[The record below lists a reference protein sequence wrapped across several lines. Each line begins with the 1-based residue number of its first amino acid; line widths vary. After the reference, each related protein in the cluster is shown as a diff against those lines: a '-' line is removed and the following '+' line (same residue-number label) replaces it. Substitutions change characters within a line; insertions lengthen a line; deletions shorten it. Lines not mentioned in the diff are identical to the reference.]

1 MLLYLVNP
9 ANVLVSMNLNRKSFF
24 SRFRLW
30 EPLGLLVL
38 AGLTPADWQVTV
50 LDENVGPVDYDSLP
64 RPDLVGIT
72 AFTSQAPRAYQ
83 IAAELRARG
92 IPVVMGGIHATMRVA
107 EASVYVDSVVTGE
120 AESVWAEVVED
131 VRAGRLQAR
140 YDGGQAGMGQTAP
153 ARHDLL
159 PHSYAF
165 GSVQTTRGC
174 SLNCT
179 FCSVTEF
186 NGARYRQRPVADVV
200 EEFKTIPERRV
211 LIVDDN
217 LIGRKP
223 EHVERAK
230 ELFRALAAAGT
241 GKAWIGQTTVNF
253 ADDEELLDLAKKSGC
268 MGVFIGF
275 ESATPE
281 GLPELG
287 RKSAMLSGR
296 NIAASVERIHRHGMM
311 VVGSFIM
318 GLDSD
323 RPGVGRLIADAAVR
337 YGIDNMNVLFLTP
350 LPGTHGRLPRG
361 LEVLH
366 AHISGSPLQ
375 IRRPGQDHQR
385 DEGVQRHLLLG
396 REHRRPLSPRCGR
409 RAQSAAGLAEQ
420 LHVSSQ
426 LPVVRPDVRHPVA
439 ADPGRRGRER
449 RPAPSPGSGWCG
461 CRVVAPGGRRAQD
474 AGGLAVQAVVEA
486 GPRAPEAGGRSPS
499 VLLGHPQDA
508 VVSVAAGACQPAP

>member
-1 MLLYLVNP
+1 
-9 ANVLVSMNLNRKSFF
+9 
-24 SRFRLW
+24 
-30 EPLGLLVL
+30 
-38 AGLTPADWQVTV
+38 
-50 LDENVGPVDYDSLP
+50 
-64 RPDLVGIT
+64 
-72 AFTSQAPRAYQ
+72 
-83 IAAELRARG
+83 
-92 IPVVMGGIHATMRVA
+92 
-107 EASVYVDSVVTGE
+107 
-120 AESVWAEVVED
+120 
-131 VRAGRLQAR
+131 
-140 YDGGQAGMGQTAP
+140 MGQVVP

-159 PHSYAF
+159 PHGYAF

-200 EEFKTIPERRV
+200 EEFKSIRERRV

-287 RKSAMLSGR
+287 KKSAMLSGR
-296 NIAASVERIHRHGMM
+296 NIAASVERIHKHGMM
-311 VVGSFIM
+311 VVGSFII

-337 YGIDNMNVLFLTP
+337 YGVDNMNVLFLTP
-350 LPGTHGRLPRG
+350 LPGTRLWRD
-361 LEVLH
+361 LEAQDRIPMTDFPEDWKYYTLTYPV
-366 AHISGSPLQ
+366 ATYKYVARDRI
-375 IRRPGQDHQR
+375 IREMKECNGTFYSLANIAARFRR
-385 DEGVQRHLLLG
+385 DAAAGHNPLLG
-396 REHRRPLSPRCGR
+396 LLSSFTSRHNSLAFGR
-409 RAQSAAGLAEQ
+409 MYDTLW
-420 LHVSSQ
+420 
-426 LPVVRPDVRHPVA
+426 P
-439 ADPGRRGRER
+439 
-449 RPAPSPGSGWCG
+449 
-461 CRVVAPGGRRAQD
+461 
-474 AGGLAVQAVVEA
+474 
-486 GPRAPEAGGRSPS
+486 
-499 VLLGHPQDA
+499 
-508 VVSVAAGACQPAP
+508 AAGADGALAGEWMRHVAAAFRTQVAWLFRQS

>member
-9 ANVLVSMNLNRKSFF
+9 ANALVSMNLNRGRFL

-83 IAAELRARG
+83 IATELRAVG

-107 EASVYVDSVVTGE
+107 EASRYVDAVVTGE
-120 AESVWAEVVED
+120 AESVWAEVLED
-131 VRAGRLQAR
+131 VRAGRLKPR
-140 YDGGQAGMGQTAP
+140 YDGGQAEMEHFVP

-159 PHSYAF
+159 PNRYAF
-165 GSVQTTRGC
+165 GSIQTTRGC
-174 SLNCT
+174 SLNCS

-186 NGARYRQRPVADVV
+186 NGARYRQRAIADVV
-200 EEFKTIPERRV
+200 EEFKTIRESRV

-223 EHVERAK
+223 QHVERAK
-230 ELFRALAAAGT
+230 ELFRALAEAQT
-241 GKAWIGQTTVNF
+241 GKGWIGQTTVNF
-253 ADDEELLDLAKKSGC
+253 ADDEELLDLAKKAGC

-287 RKSAMLSGR
+287 KKSAMLSGR
-296 NIAASVERIHRHGMM
+296 NIAASVARIHAHGMM

-323 RPGVGRLIADAAVR
+323 RPGVGRLIADAASR
-337 YGIDNMNVLFLTP
+337 YGLDNMNVLFLTP
-350 LPGTHGRLPRG
+350 LPGTRLWRDLEAEGRIPMNDFPEDWKYYTLIYPVARYKY
-361 LEVLH
+361 
-366 AHISGSPLQ
+366 IGSDQ
-375 IRRPGQDHQR
+375 IIREMKECNARFYSVSNIASR
-385 DEGVQRHLLLG
+385 FG
-396 REHRRPLSPRCGR
+396 RNL
-409 RAQSAAGLAEQ
+409 AAGLNPF
-420 LHVSSQ
+420 LGVLSS
-426 LPVVRPDVRHPVA
+426 LTSRRNSRAFGRVYDAMWPA
-439 ADPGRRGRER
+439 AIAGQ
-449 RPAPSPGSGWCG
+449 AGSQ
-461 CRVVAPGGRRAQD
+461 P
-474 AGGLAVQAVVEA
+474 AVQGGAPDSPTAGLVVLPAALDSFPPA
-486 GPRAPEAGGRSPS
+486 GTVQVRTADFRRNPS
-499 VLLGHPQDA
+499 
-508 VVSVAAGACQPAP
+508 

>member
-9 ANVLVSMNLNRKSFF
+9 ANSLVSMNLNRGRFL

-38 AGLTPADWQVTV
+38 AGLTSADWQVTI

-72 AFTSQAPRAYQ
+72 AFTSQAPRAYR
-83 IAAELRARG
+83 IAAQLRARG
-92 IPVVMGGIHATMRVA
+92 VPVVMGGIHATMRVA
-107 EASVYVDSVVTGE
+107 EASAHVDSVVTGE
-120 AESVWAEVVED
+120 AEPVWAEVLED
-131 VRAGRLQAR
+131 VQAGRLKAR
-140 YDGGQAGMGQTAP
+140 YDGGLAQMEQVVP

-159 PHSYAF
+159 PHNYAF

-174 SLNCT
+174 SLNCS

-186 NGARYRQRPVADVV
+186 NGARYRQRPVAEVV
-200 EEFKTIPERRV
+200 EEFKSIRERRV

-217 LIGRKP
+217 LIGRKA

-230 ELFRALAAAGT
+230 ELFRGLAAART

-253 ADDEELLDLAKKSGC
+253 ADDEELLDLAKKAGC

-287 RKSAMLSGR
+287 KKSALLAGR
-296 NIAASVERIHRHGMM
+296 DIAASVARIHSHGMM

-323 RPGVGRLIADAAVR
+323 RPGVGRLIADAAIR
-337 YGIDNMNVLFLTP
+337 YGVDNMNVLFLTP
-350 LPGTHGRLPRG
+350 LPGTRLWRDLEAQGRIPMADFPEDWKYYTLTYPVAHYKHIARDRIISEMKECNATFYSVANIASRFRRDAAAGHNPLLG
-361 LEVLH
+361 LLSSITSRHNSRAFGRMYEVLW
-366 AHISGSPLQ
+366 
-375 IRRPGQDHQR
+375 
-385 DEGVQRHLLLG
+385 
-396 REHRRPLSPRCGR
+396 
-409 RAQSAAGLAEQ
+409 
-420 LHVSSQ
+420 
-426 LPVVRPDVRHPVA
+426 PVA
-439 ADPGRRGRER
+439 GA
-449 RPAPSPGSGWCG
+449 
-461 CRVVAPGGRRAQD
+461 D
-474 AGGLAVQAVVEA
+474 AGAEAHAALDLGGSTAGGAAASA
-486 GPRAPEAGGRSPS
+486 GPPPR
-499 VLLGHPQDA
+499 
-508 VVSVAAGACQPAP
+508 

>member
-1 MLLYLVNP
+1 
-9 ANVLVSMNLNRKSFF
+9 MNLNRGRFL

-30 EPLGLLVL
+30 EPLGLLAL
-38 AGLTPADWQVTV
+38 AGLTPADWQITI
-50 LDENVGPVDYDSLP
+50 LDENVGPVDYDALP

-83 IAAELRARG
+83 IATQLQASG

-107 EASVYVDSVVTGE
+107 EASRYVDSVVTGE
-120 AESVWAEVVED
+120 AESVWAEVLDD
-131 VRAGRLQAR
+131 VRAGRLKPR
-140 YDGGQAGMGQTAP
+140 YDGGQAEMEQIVP

-159 PHSYAF
+159 PHNYAF

-186 NGARYRQRPVADVV
+186 NGARYRQRPIADVV
-200 EEFKTIPERRV
+200 EEFKSVRESRV

-223 EHVERAK
+223 QHVERAK
-230 ELFRALAAAGT
+230 ELFRALAEAQT
-241 GKAWIGQTTVNF
+241 GKSWIGQTTVNF
-253 ADDEELLDLAKKSGC
+253 ADDEELLDLAKKAGC

-287 RKSAMLSGR
+287 KKSAMLSGR
-296 NIAASVERIHRHGMM
+296 NIAASVGRIHRHGMM

-323 RPGVGRLIADAAVR
+323 RPGVGRLIADAALR

-350 LPGTHGRLPRG
+350 LPGTRLWKDLEAQDRIPMNDFPEDWKYYTLTYPVAGYKYVGRDRI
-361 LEVLH
+361 
-366 AHISGSPLQ
+366 ISEMKECNGTFYSVSN
-375 IRRPGQDHQR
+375 IVSRFGR
-385 DEGVQRHLLLG
+385 DLSVGRNPLLG
-396 REHRRPLSPRCGR
+396 LLSSSTSRRNSLAFGR
-409 RAQSAAGLAEQ
+409 VYDALWPAAG
-420 LHVSSQ
+420 
-426 LPVVRPDVRHPVA
+426 A
-439 ADPGRRGRER
+439 AGASEG
-449 RPAPSPGSGWCG
+449 A
-461 CRVVAPGGRRAQD
+461 A
-474 AGGLAVQAVVEA
+474 VEA
-486 GPRAPEAGGRSPS
+486 GAAPSLIGTAVDMWEMAGERLRQLAA
-499 VLLGHPQDA
+499 VLKTQ
-508 VVSVAAGACQPAP
+508 VAWLFRQP